1 MVSCKI
7 EEAIAKLYL
16 ENLELKDKLK
26 SSEIMCNYWRD
37 EFQNLGIGEE
47 YDFVF
52 KPF

>member
-1 MVSCKI
+1 MVSYKI

-37 EFQNLGIGEE
+37 KFQNSGMKEE
-47 YDFVF
+47 DDFVF
-52 KPF
+52 KP